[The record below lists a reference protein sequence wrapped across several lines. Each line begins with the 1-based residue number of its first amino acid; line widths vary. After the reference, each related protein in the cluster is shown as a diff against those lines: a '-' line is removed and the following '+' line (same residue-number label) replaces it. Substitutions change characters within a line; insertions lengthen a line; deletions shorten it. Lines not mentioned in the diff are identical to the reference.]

1 MNLPGRP
8 KGAYRRAQRKA
19 APVGARR
26 FFTLA
31 AALLLSACGAE
42 VAGTAAKVGALQA
55 SQAQAAKAQQ
65 QQIVQQMSEAMKA
78 GEARASEAAR

>member
-8 KGAYRRAQRKA
+8 TGAYRRAQRKA
-19 APVGARR
+19 APVSARR
-26 FFTLA
+26 FFILA
-31 AALLLSACGAE
+31 AALVLSACGAE

-65 QQIVQQMSEAMKA
+65 QNVQQMSEAMKA